1 MKKILFSLGMLAF
14 SLSSHAQNKVEVKTD
29 STFLKNWMHS
39 DFQATGVYGVNTLK
53 AKEFLK
59 EYNRKPQNIVVGV
72 LDSGVEYFHE
82 DLKNNMWVNPKEK
95 ADDKKDN
102 DKNGYVDDIHGWNFV
117 TDKNGNNYAEDSY
130 ELTRQFAKLH
140 RFFQTPSNK
149 TSNAKEYKRYLTLAN
164 EFYPTRSKYEL
175 SKTMAQARLDYMTP
189 RVNALNAVAGDVVA
203 SKATLAA
210 LDTDNALALE
220 GLQIFNDMN
229 EKDYRGKKV
238 SQVTKSYINR
248 LEAQIKGAE
257 NSLKYSY
264 NVDYNPQEGI
274 GKKYGNNDVNGLA
287 SFHGTHVAGIIAA
300 EWDNGKG
307 MMGTGGG
314 SNVKIMGVRIVPDG
328 DERDQDVANGIRYA
342 VDNGAKILNMSF
354 GKLVDDNSPLVMDA
368 FKYAE
373 SKNVL
378 IVKAAG
384 NNNLDVD
391 QTTLYPL
398 TLVNGKQYSP
408 TTITVGANTR
418 DADDLR
424 ARFSNWGRA
433 AVDVFGPGTQIYS
446 TVPGTNKYQFAQGT
460 SMASP
465 AVAGVAALVWSH
477 YPKLTAKDIKQILI
491 ETVNK
496 NDQLKEYAVSG
507 GVVDSYKAVQRAEEI
522 YKQRKL
528 K

>member
-14 SLSSHAQNKVEVKTD
+14 SLSFQAQNKVEVKTD

-59 EYNRKPQNIVVGV
+59 EHNRKPQNIVVGV

-82 DLKNNMWVNPKEK
+82 DLKNSMWVNPKEK

-175 SKTMAQARLDYMTP
+175 SKTVAQARLDYMTP
-189 RVNALNAVAGDVVA
+189 RLNALNAVAGDVVA